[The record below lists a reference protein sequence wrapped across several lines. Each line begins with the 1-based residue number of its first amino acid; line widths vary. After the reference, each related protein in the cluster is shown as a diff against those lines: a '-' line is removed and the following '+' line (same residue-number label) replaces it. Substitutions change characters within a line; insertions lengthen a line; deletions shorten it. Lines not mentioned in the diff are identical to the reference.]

1 MYDLKQRK
9 TASSGEQDSG
19 DIKKTK
25 GPLQAGSKTVEIQ
38 IADGTSKT
46 RHRRT
51 PNFKPPAWMVVDG
64 VVVSKVNFSNQ
75 HLRLLQAPSSLMKY
89 KNETNA
95 RSHISQ
101 YHTYLKLPLKYQP
114 RIRQIT

>member
-1 MYDLKQRK
+1 MDDKKNER
-9 TASSGEQDSG
+9 TASGGEQDSG

-51 PNFKPPAWMVVDG
+51 PNFKPPECRWPLCCSWMVVDG

-89 KNETNA
+89 KNET
-95 RSHISQ
+95 HVGPYISVS
-101 YHTYLKLPLKYQP
+101 
-114 RIRQIT
+114 